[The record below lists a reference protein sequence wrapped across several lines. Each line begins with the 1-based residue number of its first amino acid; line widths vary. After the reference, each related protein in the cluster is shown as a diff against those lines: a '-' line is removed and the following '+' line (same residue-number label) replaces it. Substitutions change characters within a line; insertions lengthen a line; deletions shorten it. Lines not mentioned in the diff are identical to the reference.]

1 MFKDKIEYYSVKIF
15 VYLFGLLPK
24 FILYKILK
32 IIAKLFFILEKR
44 RSKLTLINLKA
55 AYPDKD
61 EKEIKKLA
69 FNSYESV
76 ATTLAEII
84 LMLQDKTNLD
94 NMIEN
99 PQEFLEKMEHH
110 TKNAKNGIIMITAH
124 FGNWEL
130 AAEFLALHGYPLLVI
145 GREGNN
151 KLIEK
156 NITTPF
162 REKYGNKNVYKRNA
176 LLGIIKTIKR
186 GKIAGLLYDQK
197 SGGKNSVKVNLFNL
211 PADTTK
217 SIAELK
223 LRFNPKILPIFFARE
238 KSGKYTP
245 IIYEPIEYTA
255 DEEKQYEKKMEKM
268 TQKYNDILEEVIRA
282 YPEQWFWMHNRWR
295 LA

>member
-15 VYLFGLLPK
+15 IYLLGLLPK
-24 FILYKILK
+24 FVLYKILK
-32 IIAKLFFILEKR
+32 FIARLFFRLEKR

-55 AYPDKD
+55 AYPNKD
-61 EKEIKKLA
+61 EEEIKKLA
-69 FNSYESV
+69 LSSYESV

-84 LMLQDKTNLD
+84 LMLQDKINLD
-94 NMIEN
+94 DMVEN
-99 PQEFLEKMEHH
+99 PSEFLQKIERY
-110 TKNAKNGIIMITAH
+110 TKNAKNGTIIITGH
-124 FGNWEL
+124 FSNWEL
-130 AAEFLALHGYPLLVI
+130 SAEFLALHGYPLIVI

-162 REKYGNKNVYKRNA
+162 REKYGNKNIYKKSA

-186 GKIAGLLYDQK
+186 GKTVGLLYDQK
-197 SGGKNSVKVNLFNL
+197 AGGKNSVKVDFFNL

-223 LRFNPKILPIFFARE
+223 LKFNPKILPIFFARE

-245 IIYEPIEYTA
+245 IIYEPIEYIA
-255 DEEKQYEKKMEKM
+255 DEEEVYEKKIEKM
-268 TQKYNDILEEVIRA
+268 TQKYNAILEEVVRA

-295 LA
+295 LV